1 MYGVTIKRWSKAMN
15 WMVQVIYGDGS
26 FEDRY
31 VFAATAAEAIEI
43 ICADTP
49 PSARRW
55 ARFIV

>member
-1 MYGVTIKRWSKAMN
+1 MH
-15 WMVQVIYGDGS
+15 WMVQVIYRDGS

-31 VFAATAAEAIEI
+31 VFAETAAEAIKI
-43 ICADTP
+43 VRADMP